1 MKSKLIALSLFAA
14 TAGAVTL
21 YPVYN
26 SIGAVTPV
34 ELKPATPHNIN
45 HVIQQRKKIEVVF
58 ALDTT
63 GSMGGMIEAA
73 KEKIWSIAS
82 SMASEQSAP
91 EIRLGLVAYRD
102 RGDSYVTQVLDL
114 SGDLDSMYAALMDF
128 QAAGGGDGPESVNQ
142 ALYDAV
148 TKISWSDDKETY
160 KVVFLVGDAP
170 PHMDYQNDVKYP
182 ETIKIAQQSGII
194 INTIQCGEDRST
206 LQRWNQI
213 AQLGS
218 GSYFQV
224 EQSGSALAIST
235 PFDEKI
241 AKLSEELDKTKL
253 YYGSREEQMAQKK
266 KQDATEKLHASS
278 SVESRARRATFNAS
292 KSGKDNF
299 LGKGELVD
307 DVASG
312 RVDIGSIEAE
322 KLPAPMQAMAPE
334 EQLAIIQEKAAK
346 RDELKRQIATL
357 AKQRSSFI
365 KEEVATRGDA
375 ESSLDY
381 KIFSA
386 VKEQAEKKGLHYE
399 ADAPAY

>member
-14 TAGAVTL
+14 TAGVVTL

-91 EIRLGLVAYRD
+91 EIRMGLVAYRD

-142 ALYDAV
+142 ALNDAV

-322 KLPAPMQAMAPE
+322 KLPAPMQALAPE

>member
-91 EIRLGLVAYRD
+91 EIRMGLVAYRD

-142 ALYDAV
+142 ALDDAV

>member
-91 EIRLGLVAYRD
+91 EIRMGLVAYRD

-142 ALYDAV
+142 ALNDAV

-266 KQDATEKLHASS
+266 KQDATEKLHTSS